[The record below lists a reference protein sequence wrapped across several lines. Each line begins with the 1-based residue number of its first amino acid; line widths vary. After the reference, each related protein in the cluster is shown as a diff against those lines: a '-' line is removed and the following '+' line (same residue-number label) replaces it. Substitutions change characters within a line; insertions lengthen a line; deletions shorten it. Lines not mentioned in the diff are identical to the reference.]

1 MAGEGS
7 EYKSIEEVRSVL
19 YPRSAPMLDL
29 EKEEA
34 LGFPADLTDKSRQ
47 AAEEAGEQAS
57 GSNEPRN

>member
-1 MAGEGS
+1 MVGEGS
-7 EYKSIEEVRSVL
+7 EYKSIRGPSVL

-34 LGFPADLTDKSRQ
+34 LGLPGYTDKSRQ

-57 GSNEPRN
+57 GSNEPRS